1 MFGLRA
7 VAVLVAICGV
17 SAVISP
23 VAAQNPNA
31 SAISVSAERFDGTDA
46 IDASGKAAPLS
57 TIELVLK
64 AKLSWDIP
72 LVTLDRMLVT
82 TDEQGQFSVRMP
94 LAPNYVETS
103 VFYLEALGT
112 QGELGH
118 AAFTAGRLYNG
129 KPIPLTDDENYGEYP
144 PHPFGP

>member
-1 MFGLRA
+1 MFGFRGI
-7 VAVLVAICGV
+7 AVLFAVFGV
-17 SAVISP
+17 IAVVSP

-31 SAISVSAERFDGTDA
+31 SAISVSAERYDGTDA
-46 IDASGKAAPLS
+46 IDASGKAAPSS

-64 AKLSWDIP
+64 AKLSWDLP
-72 LVTLDRMLVT
+72 LVTLNRMLIT
-82 TDEQGQFSVRMP
+82 TDDQGRFSVRMP

-103 VFYLEALGT
+103 VFFLEAVGL

-129 KPIPLTDDENYGEYP
+129 KPIPLTDNENYEEYP
-144 PHPFGP
+144 PHPWGP

>member
-1 MFGLRA
+1 MLGFRA
-7 VAVLVAICGV
+7 ITALFALIGV
-17 SAVISP
+17 STAVSP

-31 SAISVSAERFDGTDA
+31 AAISVSAERYDGTEA
-46 IDASGKAAPLS
+46 IDASGTAAPS
-57 TIELVLK
+57 SMIELVLK
-64 AKLSWDIP
+64 AKLSWDLP
-72 LVTLDRMLVT
+72 LVTLNRMLVP
-82 TDEQGQFSVRMP
+82 TDEQGRFSVRMP

-129 KPIPLTDDENYGEYP
+129 KPIPLTDNENYGEYP